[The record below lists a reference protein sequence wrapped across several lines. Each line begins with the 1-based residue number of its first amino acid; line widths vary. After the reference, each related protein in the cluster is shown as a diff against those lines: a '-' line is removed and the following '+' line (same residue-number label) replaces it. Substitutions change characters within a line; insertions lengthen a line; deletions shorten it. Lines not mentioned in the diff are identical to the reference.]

1 VYIIFFNICENF
13 AKKNLGPTRVADIAY
28 QQKSQVFTFLLDYS
42 VGSFVVVHSGR
53 RRRKRSL
60 PGATEQFD
68 LSKEQWIDRAPTHR
82 ESRRRGGGGRGE
94 RVSPSLL
101 RQGAMTPP
109 QKILNFFHLKIL
121 HSDAFSYT
129 NSKGLFAIKCR
140 EKYVITVF
148 LAVNTDMRTSN
159 FHQSR
164 KVIPIQSASTNLRRF
179 HSYSRHVL

>member
-1 VYIIFFNICENF
+1 MYIIFFNICENF

-82 ESRRRGGGGRGE
+82 ESRRRGGGAWRKGVPLPTETGGYD
-94 RVSPSLL
+94 PSSE
-101 RQGAMTPP
+101 
-109 QKILNFFHLKIL
+109 NSEFF
-121 HSDAFSYT
+121 SFENTAF
-129 NSKGLFAIKCR
+129 
-140 EKYVITVF
+140 
-148 LAVNTDMRTSN
+148 
-159 FHQSR
+159 
-164 KVIPIQSASTNLRRF
+164 
-179 HSYSRHVL
+179 